1 MIDGFLQDG
10 SIDDALYDQLEQAMA
25 EARNARREAF
35 QETVKRGKAEKDAI
49 DAIRR
54 VFFYIL
60 GTPLAQSSMELILFM
75 WIGKKKILKNL
86 KFTNML

>member
-10 SIDDALYDQLEQAMA
+10 SIDDTLYDQLEQAMA

-60 GTPLAQSSMELILFM
+60 GTPLAPSSMELILFI
-75 WIGKKKILKNL
+75 WLGKKQHLTTL